1 MSALRNLGAEPY
13 RAISIGDTKF
23 IPTGIDSSDSIT
35 NDLMSRTI
43 TVITGQTEEGKSV
56 IIHRT
61 ALNAIDKGYRVLIVD
76 GEHNQDFLI
85 NKLYKM
91 VIGSNVD
98 YFDYKTFNKLK
109 IKEPKPHILE
119 MLQAWHGDKLWIL
132 SKKQLN
138 NEIKKNYVTLLAY
151 IDKIVKA
158 NKIDLIV
165 YDNMMSLVSSS
176 AAEKNESQSEFIKAV
191 IDMNEKY
198 NAHSIVVTHIRKG
211 TYERGED
218 VGIYNINGTSDIPGL
233 ADNIMIIRR
242 NFKKHQGQKDGDI
255 GEPDGWLGLRK
266 VRANSTHKDIPL
278 YYDKETDSLCEI
290 KNGSYVVKV
299 YNWQKK
305 GEQVECQFEE
315 MTEPPPF

>member
-13 RAISIGDTKF
+13 QPISVGDTKF
-23 IPTGIDSSDSIT
+23 IPLGIDESDNIT

-43 TVITGQTEEGKSV
+43 TVITGQTEEGKS
-56 IIHRT
+56 IIVHRA

-91 VIGSNVD
+91 VIGGNVK
-98 YFDYKTFNKLK
+98 YYDYKKFNKHY

-132 SKKQLN
+132 SKKELSN
-138 NEIKKNYVTLLAY
+138 DIKTNFITLLSY
-151 IDKIVKA
+151 IDKIVKS
-158 NKIDLIV
+158 NKIDLII
-165 YDNMMSLVSSS
+165 YDNMMSLVISS

-198 NAHSIVVTHIRKG
+198 NSHSIVVTHIKKG
-211 TYERGED
+211 LYERGDD
-218 VGIYNINGTSDIPGL
+218 VSIYNINGTSDIPGL

-242 NFKKHQGQKDGDI
+242 NFKKHIGAEDI
-255 GEPDGWLGLRK
+255 SEPDGWLGLRK
-266 VRANSTHKDIPL
+266 VRANSVHKDIPL
-278 YYDKETDSLCEI
+278 YFDKETGSLCEI
-290 KNGSYVVKV
+290 KNGSYVVKI
-299 YNWQKK
+299 YNWKGV
-305 GEQVECQFEE
+305 GEQSQWEE
-315 MTEPPPF
+315 MTEQNPF

>member
-13 RAISIGDTKF
+13 KAISIGDTKF
-23 IPTGIDSSDSIT
+23 IPTGIDSSDNIT

-56 IIHRT
+56 IVHRT

-91 VIGSNVD
+91 VIGNNES
-98 YFDYKTFNKLK
+98 YFEYKKFNKHK

-138 NEIKKNYVTLLAY
+138 NDIKKNYVTLLAY
-151 IDKIVKA
+151 VDKIVKT
-158 NKIDLIV
+158 NKIDLII
-165 YDNMMSLVSSS
+165 YDNMMSLVSSA
-176 AAEKNESQSEFIKAV
+176 AAEKNEAQSEFIKAV
-191 IDMNEKY
+191 IDMNEKH
-198 NAHSIVVTHIRKG
+198 NSHSIVVTHIRKG
-211 TYERGED
+211 TYDRGED
-218 VGIYNINGTSDIPGL
+218 VSIYNINGTSDIPGL
-233 ADNIMIIRR
+233 ADNIMIVRR
-242 NFKKHQGQKDGDI
+242 NFKKSHVKKDDNDI

-266 VRANSTHKDIPL
+266 VRANSIHKDIPL

-290 KNGSYVVKV
+290 RNGSYIVKV
-299 YNWQKK
+299 YNWKK
-305 GEQVECQFEE
+305 EGDQLEWEQ
-315 MTEPPPF
+315 MMEPAPF